1 MTATAEQPRSE
12 EKVTMSYPGN
22 SHKER
27 EANKPEEPTRP
38 RVEKVVSGKTSE
50 RKKPLG
56 TRIAENFGGEDLQSV
71 GNHVVMNVL
80 LPAAK
85 DMMFEA
91 IKEGFARAIFGDS
104 ARGRSSSDSRSG
116 RGSAFTNYSSYSKT
130 KSESRSSSSSND
142 RTPDFADI
150 SFETRGDAEAVIEQL
165 ILIIEEYG
173 FATVADLYECADI
186 TPPFTAAK
194 YGWSNL
200 KEARAERDKGGYFL
214 NLPKAKWVE

>member
-12 EKVTMSYPGN
+12 EKVKMNYPSN
-22 SHKER
+22 SHRER
-27 EANKPEEPTRP
+27 EANKQPEEPRRP
-38 RVEKVVSGKTSE
+38 KVEKVISGKVSE

-71 GNHVVMNVL
+71 GSHVVMNVL

-91 IKEGFARAIFGDS
+91 VKEGFARAIFGDS
-104 ARGRSSSDSRSG
+104 ARGRSSSSSRG
-116 RGSAFTNYSSYSKT
+116 DRGSAFTPYNSYSKT
-130 KSESRSSSSSND
+130 KSD
-142 RTPDFADI
+142 RPTRETSARDSDYTDI
-150 SFETRGDAEAVIEQL
+150 AFEDRGDAEAVLDQL
-165 ILIIEEYG
+165 VMIIEEYN
-173 FATVADLYECADI
+173 FVTVADLYECAGK

-200 KEARAERDKGGYFL
+200 SSAKVDREAGGYYL
-214 NLPKAKWVE
+214 NLPKARWVE